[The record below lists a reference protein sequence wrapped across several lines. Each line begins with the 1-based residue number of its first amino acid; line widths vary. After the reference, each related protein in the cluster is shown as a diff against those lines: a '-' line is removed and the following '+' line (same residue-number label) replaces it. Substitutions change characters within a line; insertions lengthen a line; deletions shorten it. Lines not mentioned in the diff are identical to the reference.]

1 MGLKFLVENITE
13 GLDYLVEEQNR
24 DSSTDRKVYITGP
37 FMMADEK
44 NQNGRIY
51 KLDEMRKEVERY
63 TEKMIKTN
71 RSIGEM
77 NHPQSTEVNPVNS
90 CHRVVEL
97 KINNN
102 YVMGKSLVLSTP
114 MGSLLK
120 SLITDN
126 VQLGISSRALGNVTE
141 TSKGKEVDN
150 FHLICLDVVHE
161 PSVQKAMLE
170 SVMESREWV
179 IKSDG
184 SIIECA
190 ARAYQTLDRNL
201 SSIPKKDTD
210 DFLREQLLNFVQKI
224 KSNIK

>member
-1 MGLKFLVENITE
+1 MGLKFISEDISD
-13 GLDYLVEEQNR
+13 GIDYLIEEQNKE
-24 DSSTDRKVYITGP
+24 SADRKVYITGP
-37 FMMADEK
+37 FMMAEEK

-51 KLDEMRKEVERY
+51 RIDEMRKEVARY
-63 TEKMIKTN
+63 TDKMIKTK

-97 KINNN
+97 KIVEN

-120 SLITDN
+120 SLINDS
-126 VQLGISSRALGNVTE
+126 VQLGISSRALGNVNE
-141 TSKGKEVDN
+141 TSKGKEVTD

-179 IKSDG
+179 VQSDG

-190 ARAYQTLDRNL
+190 SRAYDKLDNMM

-210 DFLREQLLNFVQKI
+210 TFLREQLLSFINQVKQNNK
-224 KSNIK
+224 

>member
-1 MGLKFLVENITE
+1 MGLKFISEDISD
-13 GLDYLVEEQNR
+13 GIDYLIEEQNR
-24 DSSTDRKVYITGP
+24 DSAERKVYITGP
-37 FMMADEK
+37 FMMAEEK

-51 KLDEMRKEVERY
+51 KIDEMRKEVDRY
-63 TEKMIKTN
+63 TEKMIKTK

-97 KINNN
+97 KVVDN

-120 SLITDN
+120 SLISDG
-126 VQLGISSRALGNVTE
+126 VQLGISSRALGNVNE
-141 TSKGKEVDN
+141 TSRGKEVTD

-170 SVMESREWV
+170 SVMESREWIV
-179 IKSDG
+179 KSDG
-184 SIIECA
+184 TIIECA
-190 ARAYQTLDRNL
+190 ANAYKQIDNTLSN
-201 SSIPKKDTD
+201 IPKKDTD
-210 DFLREQLLNFVQKI
+210 NFLREQLLSFINQI
-224 KSNIK
+224 KQNNK

>member
-1 MGLKFLVENITE
+1 MALKFLVENNTE
-13 GLDYLVEEQNR
+13 GIDYLIEEQNR
-24 DSSTDRKVYITGP
+24 ETSDRKVYITGP
-37 FMMADEK
+37 FMMAEEK

-51 KLDEMRKEVERY
+51 KIDEMRKEVERY
-63 TEKMIKTN
+63 TDKMIRQN

-97 KINNN
+97 KMNGN

-120 SLITDN
+120 SLISDN
-126 VQLGISSRALGNVTE
+126 VKLGISSRALGKITE
-141 TSKGKEVDN
+141 TSKGKEVGD

-170 SVMESREWV
+170 SVMESREWM
-179 IKSDG
+179 INADG
-184 SIIECA
+184 SIVEYIEK
-190 ARAYQTLDRNL
+190 AYNTLDDSFLNV
-201 SSIPKKDTD
+201 PKRDTD
-210 DFLREQLLNFVQKI
+210 AFLKEQLITFIQKI
-224 KSNIK
+224 KKL

>member
-1 MGLKFLVENITE
+1 MGLKFLVENNTDGI
-13 GLDYLVEEQNR
+13 DYLIEEQNR
-24 DSSTDRKVYITGP
+24 ESTDRKVYITGP
-37 FMMADEK
+37 FMMAEEK

-51 KLDEMRKEVERY
+51 RIDEMRKEVERY
-63 TEKMIKTN
+63 TEKMIRQN

-77 NHPQSTEVNPVNS
+77 NHPQSTEVNPVNA

-97 KINNN
+97 KMNGN

-120 SLITDN
+120 SLIVDN
-126 VQLGISSRALGNVTE
+126 VKLGISSRALGKINE
-141 TSKGKEVDN
+141 TTKGKEVED

-179 IKSDG
+179 VSEDG
-184 SIIECA
+184 SIVECVG
-190 ARAYQTLDRNL
+190 RAYEQLDKGLAN
-201 SSIPKKDTD
+201 IPKRETD
-210 DFLREQLLNFVQKI
+210 LFLREQLLSFIQKI
-224 KSNIK
+224 KKL